1 MKSVLISIRPYWVF
15 LIIAKA
21 MGWNIDKE
29 KTVEVRKNYPKD
41 EEWNKVAK
49 IYCTNDKRSFSEIP
63 QEYQPVMERFL
74 GKVIGEFMCDQLC
87 QVLSHPSVFAGHPLF
102 FQKAIDDAC
111 LTREEVEAYGGGKD
125 VVGWVISDLKVYEK
139 PKALGEFSVVNKE
152 AVKKCKHR
160 GRIYTNPDITNGA
173 FLPGSYL
180 CKDKTDWCTGCK
192 TKAVARPPQSW
203 CYVEEL

>member
-1 MKSVLISIRPYWVF
+1 MENGAKAVLISIKPYWVF

-29 KTVEVRKNYPKD
+29 KAVEVRKNYPKD

-49 IYCTNDKRSFSEIP
+49 IYCSNDKKSFSEIP
-63 QEYQPVMERFL
+63 QEYQPLMERFL
-74 GKVIGEFMCDQLC
+74 GKVIGEFVCDQLC
-87 QVLSHPSVFAGHPLF
+87 QVLSHPSIFAGHPLF

-125 VVGWVISDLKVYEK
+125 VVGWVISELKVYEK
-139 PKALGEFSVVNKE
+139 PKALGEFRHCSVNY
-152 AVKKCKHR
+152 HH
-160 GRIYTNPDITNGA
+160 NPKVTRA
-173 FLPGSYL
+173 
-180 CKDKTDWCTGCK
+180 
-192 TKAVARPPQSW
+192 PQSW

>member
-1 MKSVLISIRPYWVF
+1 MENGTKAVLISIKPYWVF
-15 LIIAKA
+15 LILAKA

-49 IYCTNDKRSFSEIP
+49 IYCSNDKKSFSEIP

-74 GKVIGEFMCDQLC
+74 GKVIGEFVCDQLC

-111 LTREEVEAYGGGKD
+111 LTQEEVEAYGGGKD
-125 VVGWVISDLKVYEK
+125 VVGWVISELKIYDK
-139 PKALGEFSVVNKE
+139 PKVLSDFGTKH
-152 AVKKCKHR
+152 KCNLSRKCTEQ
-160 GRIYTNPDITNGA
+160 G
-173 FLPGSYL
+173 FLCAGY
-180 CKDKTDWCTGCK
+180 CKLT
-192 TKAVARPPQSW
+192 RPPQSW
-203 CYVEEL
+203 CYVEELKDG